1 MIALNLT
8 VDEAIELHTLL
19 QRATRSQRAA
29 EAIFRGPV
37 AMEDLKDALTKLDV
51 SLMAAL
57 ERLPAVRSAAD
68 HHFQVRG
75 ERAACRA

>member
-37 AMEDLKDALTKLDV
+37 AMDDLTDALTKLDC
-51 SLMAAL
+51 SLLAAL
-57 ERLPAVRSAAD
+57 ERRPDIRSAAA
-68 HHFQVRG
+68 HHLRAMG
-75 ERAACRA
+75 ERAACRG